1 LSIPELSMRKIIILC
16 GFLIFLTGKSQTV
29 TELSE
34 SFLKKM
40 TREQFDSCEVYFDT
54 SVTDKI
60 NSGVMSDVWA
70 QIPRYVGDY
79 RSYDNIRTEKIGDT
93 LDVVIIQCAFEKTKL
108 DLRFVYNKLKKIIG
122 LLFIP
127 PKSKNTY
134 NPPEYYI
141 PSKLYETKLA
151 VKTGT
156 FEMPGI
162 LCVPNNVTD
171 PPVVILI
178 AGSGANDKDE
188 TAGPLKALKDIA
200 LGLASNGIAS
210 LRYDKRTYT
219 YGNKLPKDKTGINE
233 EVIED
238 ALSAVKILRAHALT
252 KESKIFVAGHSLG
265 AMCAPLIAT
274 KSKDISAIIMLA
286 GNARSLEDLV
296 LDQYTYFSTLDS
308 NDTNIKQAIEKIKIQ
323 NETVK
328 DPKKLKKAETKDLP
342 LEIPSFYW
350 QSIKN
355 YDQVKTAKKVK
366 QPILILQGERD
377 YQVTTKE
384 FNIWKKE
391 LSTDPKNKFIT
402 YPSLNHMF
410 MKGEG
415 KSTPAE
421 YDEPNNVEEKVI
433 LDMVEFVKALK

>member
-1 LSIPELSMRKIIILC
+1 MKKIIFLC
-16 GFLIFLTGKSQTV
+16 CLLISVISKSQTSV
-29 TELSE
+29 ELSE

-40 TREQFDSCEVYFDT
+40 VREQFDSCQIFFDT
-54 SVTDKI
+54 SFTNKI
-60 NSGVMSDVWA
+60 NASMMQEMWNKL
-70 QIPRYVGDY
+70 PTYVGEY
-79 RSYDNIRTEKIGDT
+79 KSYDNIRTEKNDT
-93 LDVVIIQCAFEKTKL
+93 IDIVYIMCAFEKMKL
-108 DLRFVYNKLKKIIG
+108 DLKFVYNRYHKIIG
-122 LLFIP
+122 LLFMP
-127 PKSKNTY
+127 PKSKNAYILPDYY
-134 NPPEYYI
+134 N
-141 PSKLYETKLA
+141 PSKLYESKLS

-188 TAGPLKALKDIA
+188 TAGPLKSLKDIA

-219 YGNKLPKDKTGINE
+219 YGVRLLNQNIGINE

-238 ALSAVKILRAHALT
+238 ALSAVKILRAHPLT

-286 GNARSLEDLV
+286 GNARMLEDV
-296 LDQYTYFSTLDS
+296 VVDQYTYFSTLDS
-308 NDTNIKQAIEKIKIQ
+308 TNKEIKDAIVKIKLQ
-323 NETVK
+323 AATVK
-328 DPKKLKKAETKDLP
+328 NPKELKKAEAKDLP
-342 LEIPSFYW
+342 LEQPSFYW

-355 YDQVKTAKKVK
+355 YDQVKTTKKVK
-366 QPILILQGERD
+366 QPILVLQGERD
-377 YQVTTKE
+377 YQVTMVD
-384 FNIWKKE
+384 FNWWKKE
-391 LSTDPKNKFIT
+391 LSADPKNKFIS
-402 YPSLNHMF
+402 YPGLNHMF

-415 KSTPAE
+415 LSSPAE
-421 YDEPNNVEEKVI
+421 YEKPNNVDVKVI
-433 LDMVEFVKALK
+433 MDMVEFVKSFK